1 MLGVGTLRDLAL
13 IQLIGVVEGVFSSL
27 FLATPLLV
35 SLVERKKKYQQHNQ
49 SVVAYRRGEVLD
61 DDTAEPTEKK
71 RTVSAPAA
79 GESSTSHSYPG
90 DVPQSSATWRPT
102 AR

>member
-13 IQLIGVVEGVFSSL
+13 IQLIGVVEGIFSSL

-49 SVVAYRRGEVLD
+49 TVAAYRRGEVLD
-61 DDTAEPTEKK
+61 GDPEEPADKK
-71 RTVSAPAA
+71 RTVSAPSA
-79 GESSTSHSYPG
+79 GGSSAGHSYPG
-90 DVPQSSATWRPT
+90 EVPPSSAT
-102 AR
+102 